1 MENRKRQYSR
11 KMIEEAFISELR
23 TKPLDKISIVQ
34 ICKLADVNRSTF
46 YANYLDV
53 YDLMDQV
60 SQKFF
65 EKLFYKSVEQLGAP
79 NPNGK
84 KDSVRFVEQAIY
96 ATLEEKELCALLVGS
111 FHSGSFTNKLL
122 DILLDWSTERYMA
135 YSGKDPVRFRVENT
149 MVMGGALV
157 LWRRWIEGGFRESPE
172 LVISAVH
179 RFVEANT
186 ARVWNHTSHCD

>member
-53 YDLMDQV
+53 YDLMNQV

-84 KDSVRFVEQAIY
+84 KDSVRLVEQAIY
-96 ATLEEKELCALLVGS
+96 ATLEEKELCALLGGS
-111 FHSGSFTNKLL
+111 FHSGSFTDKLL

>member
-60 SQKFF
+60 AGKFF
-65 EKLFYKSVEQLGAP
+65 EKLFYKSVEQLGEP

-84 KDSVRFVEQAIY
+84 KDSVRFIEQAVY
-96 ATLEEKELCALLVGS
+96 ATLEEKELCTLLVGAS
-111 FHSGSFTNKLL
+111 HSGSFTNKLL

-135 YSGKDPVRFRVENT
+135 YSGKDAARFRVENT